1 MVNCLFCEIV
11 SVAGLLFGLAGI
23 CMWAKHSRTKLSK
36 TQAGLHPF
44 SPSVE
49 SWSCVALPMVR
60 RVARHGVWH
69 VSGANPRLFATRRP
83 KPTLTSTRTFT
94 MSTTTTTTTLA
105 TRPPLPD
112 DHPTSLQ
119 RRPQSFHLLPFPT
132 ITVGRTEGGGRAMA
146 SRECWKVSVRLISPL
161 QRLHCNRTHR
171 FLTLYRNQT
180 TCFDVRLKHVP
191 WCSCSTAY
199 RRRRCGPWE
208 VQSSKTNQV
217 GLYAPSAPPVDSDQN
232 QATGCQPAR
241 PAHPRMQAGGHHCVV
256 HPWSRS
262 RSTSMPSPKVDTSQ
276 TLRLGLHPL
285 ASRAS

>member
-1 MVNCLFCEIV
+1 
-11 SVAGLLFGLAGI
+11 
-23 CMWAKHSRTKLSK
+23 MWAKHSRAKLSK
-36 TQAGLHPF
+36 TQEGLHPF

-49 SWSCVALPMVR
+49 SWSCVALPLVR
-60 RVARHGVWH
+60 RVARVWH
-69 VSGANPRLFATRRP
+69 VSGVAREWPTSPLCHPTPETHPHLHPHFDALSPCPRPRP
-83 KPTLTSTRTFT
+83 RP
-94 MSTTTTTTTLA
+94 
-105 TRPPLPD
+105 RPPWPHGHHYPTTNRPRSND
-112 DHPTSLQ
+112 DHNLSTYYPSPPSPLVGLKVVGAPW
-119 RRPQSFHLLPFPT
+119 RRDG
-132 ITVGRTEGGGRAMA
+132 VA
-146 SRECWKVSVRLISPL
+146 KVSVRLISPL
-161 QRLHCNRTHR
+161 QRLHCNRTHH

-191 WCSCSTAY
+191 WCSCSTSY

-208 VQSSKTNQV
+208 VQSSTGPGGVNRQAV
-217 GLYAPSAPPVDSDQN
+217 RAVRSSYSDQN

-262 RSTSMPSPKVDTSQ
+262 RSTSMPSPKADTSQ